1 MKCEKYIQRLPAVQS
16 PKSNTEKKCMVTH
29 AKIFHFWNMKRYNA
43 FYISQLLYI
52 AKRKCHTYIS
62 QILQANNGP
71 HFFLLSSNHAM
82 LQSSDWKEQGAL
94 KQFEQIN
101 LDKQDILK

>member
-1 MKCEKYIQRLPAVQS
+1 MKSEKYIQRLPAVQS

-71 HFFLLSSNHAM
+71 HFFFFLLTMQCYKAQTGRNRE
-82 LQSSDWKEQGAL
+82 L
-94 KQFEQIN
+94 
-101 LDKQDILK
+101 